1 MITPASSSGPAA
13 ALPPAA
19 GSRVS
24 PAGPAPTQDV
34 LQTDQTTQLL
44 AALARTP
51 AVRPEMVAQGAKL
64 AVALNYPP
72 LEIIDQLA
80 KLIVSSNDPSETP
93 DTRP

>member
-1 MITPASSSGPAA
+1 MITPATQSGPASP
-13 ALPPAA
+13 LPPAA
-19 GSRVS
+19 GARVS
-24 PAGPAPTQDV
+24 PFGPAPTQDAF
-34 LQTDQTTQLL
+34 QTDQTTQLL

-51 AVRPEMVAQGAKL
+51 ATRPEVVAQGAKL